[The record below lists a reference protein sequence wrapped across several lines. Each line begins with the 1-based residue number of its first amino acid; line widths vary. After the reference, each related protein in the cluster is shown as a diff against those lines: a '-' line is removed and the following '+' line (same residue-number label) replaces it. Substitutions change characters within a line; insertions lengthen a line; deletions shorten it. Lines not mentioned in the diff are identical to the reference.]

1 MAPSISIVRVATVH
15 ASSLRWLY
23 GTGPPDCLKKSL
35 FDNFDIFS
43 ARAVLI
49 LILKLF
55 FHLLYVILF
64 CFVTSV
70 CFLLERDLV
79 FC

>member
-1 MAPSISIVRVATVH
+1 MYKKVGEQGFGFSIK
-15 ASSLRWLY
+15 Y

-55 FHLLYVILF
+55 FHLLTLF
-64 CFVTSV
+64 CFVS
-70 CFLLERDLV
+70 
-79 FC
+79 